1 MSPLD
6 KDADETL
13 STLVEV
19 GIALTAEND
28 LDRLLERVVTEA
40 RAATHADAGSLYLRE
55 GDTLKFVVS
64 QNDTLAAR
72 LGSEGERALFTPF
85 TLPIASSSIAGYV
98 AKTGQ
103 VLNLDDVYAIPADRE
118 YRFNKDFDQRN
129 DYRTRSSLSVPLLDP
144 GGHVIGVLSLLNRMD
159 STGAATPFRPKD
171 VRLILALASL
181 AAVAVKNAKLSTS
194 LRNAHLDTIFRL
206 SVAAE
211 YRDWDTAGHIRRIS
225 DYSIQIARDL
235 GLAPQEIEVLR
246 YASPMHDVGKIG
258 VPDAILLKPAKLT
271 PDERTIMEQHTT
283 IGARILAN
291 SESEILRNSESVA
304 QHHHEKW
311 DGTGYPNRLK
321 GEAIPRFGRIVAVA
335 DVFDALLSRRCYK
348 PPLPPEKA
356 LEILKEG
363 RGTHFDPA
371 VIDVFFAK
379 VDAHLAIG
387 SRYKAE
393 SAGEP
398 GSGDSWGEIGL
409 GIRR

>member
-1 MSPLD
+1 LSPLD
-6 KDADETL
+6 KDMDEMV

-28 LDRLLERVVTEA
+28 LDRLLERIVTEA
-40 RAATHADAGSLYLRE
+40 RAATHADAGSLYLRD
-55 GDTLKFVVS
+55 GDHLQFVVS

-72 LGSEGERALFTPF
+72 LGSDGERALFRPF
-85 TLPIASSSIAGYV
+85 PLPISASSIAGFV

-118 YRFNKDFDQRN
+118 YRFNKDFDLRN
-129 DYRTRSSLSVPLLDP
+129 DYRTRSSLNVPLLDP
-144 GGHVIGVLSLLNRMD
+144 GGHVIGVLSLLNRMGL
-159 STGAATPFRPKD
+159 TGEAVPFRARE
-171 VRLILALASL
+171 VRLILALASQ
-181 AAVAVKNAKLSTS
+181 AAVAVKNARLSSS
-194 LRNAHLDTIFRL
+194 LKNAHLDTIFRL

-225 DYSIQIARDL
+225 DYCVELARDL
-235 GLAPQEIEVLR
+235 GVPPPDIEILR

-291 SESEILRNSESVA
+291 SESEILRTSEVVA
-304 QHHHEKW
+304 QTHHEKW
-311 DGTGYPNRLK
+311 DGSGYPNRLK
-321 GEAIPRFGRIVAVA
+321 GEDIPLFGRITAVA

-356 LEILKEG
+356 LQILKEG

-371 VIDVFFAK
+371 VIDAFFAK
-379 VDAHLAIG
+379 VDDHLAIG
-387 SRYKAE
+387 ARYKAE
-393 SAGEP
+393 EGREP
-398 GSGDSWGEIGL
+398 GSGESWGEIGL